1 MAQSVRRGPSVGK
14 VAHTVKAT
22 DRKTYG
28 TIAPAGQGKIFRAR
42 SRARGDSTWESDLDV
57 CVVLDELTYEDRH
70 TIWDIAWEV
79 GFEHDVLISTVAYSR
94 DEFEQ
99 GPCSESPL
107 VLNIL
112 QEGVPV

>member
-1 MAQSVRRGPSVGK
+1 MM
-14 VAHTVKAT
+14 T
-22 DRKTYG
+22 DRDRY
-28 TIAPAGQGKIFRAR
+28 ILERFAAGIRQRFPEAR
-42 SRARGDSTWESDLDV
+42 IWAFGSRARGDSTWESDLDV
-57 CVVLDELTYEDRH
+57 CVVLDELTYEDRR

-79 GFEHDVLISTVAYSR
+79 GFEHDGLISTVAYFR

>member
-1 MAQSVRRGPSVGK
+1 MMTDRDRSILERFAASVRQCFPE
-14 VAHTVKAT
+14 
-22 DRKTYG
+22 
-28 TIAPAGQGKIFRAR
+28 AR
-42 SRARGDSTWESDLDV
+42 VWAFGSRVRGDGTWESDLDV
-57 CVVLDELTYEDRH
+57 CVVVNELTYADRH

-79 GFEHDVLISTVAYSR
+79 GFEHDVLISAVAYSR

-112 QEGVPV
+112 REGVSV

>member
-1 MAQSVRRGPSVGK
+1 MTSVRQRFPEACIWAFG
-14 VAHTVKAT
+14 
-22 DRKTYG
+22 
-28 TIAPAGQGKIFRAR
+28 

>member
-1 MAQSVRRGPSVGK
+1 MM
-14 VAHTVKAT
+14 T
-22 DRKTYG
+22 DRDRY
-28 TIAPAGQGKIFRAR
+28 ILERFAAGIRQRFPEAR
-42 SRARGDSTWESDLDV
+42 IWAFGSRARGDSTWESDLDV

-79 GFEHDVLISTVAYSR
+79 GFEHDVLISAVAYSR

>member
-1 MAQSVRRGPSVGK
+1 MM
-14 VAHTVKAT
+14 T
-22 DRKTYG
+22 DRDRY
-28 TIAPAGQGKIFRAR
+28 ILERFAAGVRQRFPEAR
-42 SRARGDSTWESDLDV
+42 IWAFGSRVRGDSTWESDLDV
-57 CVVLDELTYEDRH
+57 CVVLDELPYGDRH

-79 GFEHDVLISTVAYSR
+79 GFEHDVLISAVAYSR